1 MHYNEMYCWSG
12 QGTTLFVFF
21 LLLQNV
27 KFRVLKKIFILI
39 ITILLVVNSGFAQV
53 KPVKIAK
60 NANRFTYEVYDYG
73 EAIDTSQMLIALYN
87 NEYQIASQEGKGP
100 FVPGYAREVTIVDL
114 DKDSTYQ
121 LAKFMG
127 AGEADCYEVV
137 SPFSRSDIAYE
148 TARVDGLTRYTC
160 HINSNTLEFFV
171 QDFPAD
177 INPLP
182 YYGRFKGMV
191 VCFKR
196 NNQIYLKLVESECK
210 KKEYHDDGVKR
221 SKPYRRVSARE
232 LSQMKKER
240 LVITT
245 RIFDDVQLSWGQKN
259 DHVEGD
265 YIVNMPYDSVLHFA
279 GGTLALKRVL
289 LPRLPDH
296 YQTFIELHQRSNGD
310 AYDRTGSV
318 FVIPG
323 AGIDLVPNFFDGINN
338 HPDSLP
344 VFVGKDGQRYQGFIE
359 DVSPLEEYQIS
370 SSVYSPPVELMR
382 FFTPFG
388 VGHFNDR
395 VQIDGLEWADETY
408 YKQEV
413 TDLSSELQGD
423 VWIGVWIGNY
433 DGGGH
438 KVTLDIKS
446 YPGSEKWE
454 ESPMPDKYVVSLFNT
469 CNVLEM
475 AGQNYGKLFATDSLK
490 TTFFVVG
497 KEKKIR
503 LRYISTGHGGWDG
516 GDEFTPKPNTILI
529 DGEPV
534 FTYTPWRED
543 CGCYRR
549 FNPVSGNFWN
559 GMSSSDY
566 SRSGWCPGTATQ
578 PVYFD
583 LPPLEEGN
591 HTITIAIPQGEPL
604 GGSFS
609 HWSVSGVLVIEL

>member
-1 MHYNEMYCWSG
+1 MP
-12 QGTTLFVFF
+12 V
-21 LLLQNV
+21 LLLLAQASV
-27 KFRVLKKIFILI
+27 
-39 ITILLVVNSGFAQV
+39 AQV
-53 KPVKIAK
+53 KPVEFVK
-60 NANRFTYEVYDYG
+60 NANHFLYEVYDYG
-73 EAIDTSQMLIALYN
+73 EKIDTSQMWIALYN
-87 NEYQIASQEGKGP
+87 NEYQIASQEVEGNL
-100 FVPGYAREVTIVDL
+100 VPGYAREVTIVNL
-114 DKDSTYQ
+114 TMDSTYL

-127 AGEADCYEVV
+127 EEPSECYEVA
-137 SPFSRSDIAYE
+137 SPFSRSDIAYD

-160 HINSNTLEFFV
+160 HINSNKLEFFV
-171 QDFPAD
+171 QDFPSD

-182 YYGRFKGMV
+182 YYGRFKGIV

-196 NNQIYLKLVESECK
+196 NDQTYLQLAQTEFWKQSGIVPFR
-210 KKEYHDDGVKR
+210 DG
-221 SKPYRRVSARE
+221 YRNCQRVTGRE
-232 LSQMKKER
+232 LSNLKKQK

-265 YIVNMPYDSVLHFA
+265 YRVNTPFDSVLHFA
-279 GGTLALKRVL
+279 GGTLALKRVI
-289 LPRLPDH
+289 LPQLPSH

-323 AGIDLVPNFFDGINN
+323 ASDILEPNFFDGINN

-344 VFVGKDGQRYQGFIE
+344 VIIGKDGQKYQGFVE
-359 DVSPLEEYQIS
+359 ALSRLKEYRIS
-370 SSVYSPPVELMR
+370 SFVYSPPVELMR

-413 TDLSSELQGD
+413 TDLASLLQGE

-446 YPGSEKWE
+446 YPGSEMWDDGEKRE
-454 ESPMPDKYVVSLFNT
+454 VYVTSLFNT

-475 AGQNYGKLFATDSLK
+475 AGQNYGKVFGTDSL
-490 TTFFVVG
+490 TAIFSVWG
-497 KEKKIR
+497 DEKIR

-529 DGEPV
+529 DGKPM

-583 LPPLEEGN
+583 LPPLKEGN

-609 HWSVSGVLVIEL
+609 HWAVSAVLIREW